1 MDALV
6 ALHQRVS
13 VTRLTE
19 PAPDKAQLNQLF
31 KAALRAAD
39 HGHLRPWRFLVIE
52 GDGLV
57 RLGEVFARVAQ
68 SNKPEITEPELER
81 IRFLPTRAPMIIACI
96 AKCQE
101 NPKVPRIEQIIS
113 AGAATQNLITAAFA
127 LGLGAVWRTGDLAYD
142 PQVKKTLGLVPN
154 EELIGFVYIGTPLT
168 PVHLPREE
176 NPEEFFS
183 YWSHE

>member
-1 MDALV
+1 MDALA
-6 ALHQRVS
+6 ALHHRVS
-13 VTRLTE
+13 ITKLAG

-39 HGHLRPWRFLVIE
+39 HGHMRPWRFLVIE

-81 IRFLPTRAPMIIACI
+81 IRSLPLRAPMIITAI
-96 AKCQE
+96 AKCGE

-127 LGLGAVWRTGDLAYD
+127 LGLGAVWRTGDIAYD
-142 PQVKKTLGLVPN
+142 SQVKKALGLASN
-154 EELIGFVYIGTPLT
+154 EELIGFVYIGTPST
-168 PVHLPREE
+168 AVHLPQEE

-183 YWSHE
+183 YWSQE